1 MLRHIALLILLS
13 IIAIFL
19 LHEIGLLL
27 NILVYLHN
35 MIAHFLAGI
44 FSNSSMGKL
53 LSRAISLMLTPLI
66 ITALPG
72 FIYWLLA
79 RRELDYVYLIAWIV
93 WVMLVTCLA
102 FHQ

>member
-35 MIAHFLAGI
+35 MIAHFLSGI
-44 FSNSSMGKL
+44 FSNSTIGKL
-53 LSRAISLMLTPLI
+53 FSRAISLMLAPII

-72 FIYWLLA
+72 FIYWLLT
-79 RRELDYVYLIAWIV
+79 RRELNYVYLFAWIV
-93 WVMLVTCLA
+93 WIMLVTCLA
-102 FHQ
+102 VHR

>member
-27 NILVYLHN
+27 NILVYLHSL
-35 MIAHFLAGI
+35 ISHFLSGI
-44 FSNSSMGKL
+44 FSNSAVGKL
-53 LSRAISLMLTPLI
+53 FSHAISLMLAPII

-72 FIYWLLA
+72 FIYWLLT
-79 RRELDYVYLIAWIV
+79 RRELNYVYLIAWIV
-93 WVMLVTCLA
+93 WIMLVTCLA
-102 FHQ
+102 FHK